1 MIYYGQGFTHG
12 DIYTM
17 PVYLRNFYYRKL
29 ADQKNKENDEVSK
42 QNQKIKNTYKQPS
55 KSSRFSGRSF
65 K

>member
-1 MIYYGQGFTHG
+1 MIYYGQGFTHE

-42 QNQKIKNTYKQPS
+42 QNTRIKNSYKTPS
-55 KSSRFSGRSF
+55 RPSRFSGKSF